1 MQKPI
6 AHTIKLGVVHQ
17 QLANIASKLILTFK
31 IIKKKYN
38 INFSKKI
45 LGSYILLKN
54 CSGQR
59 WLSNYMPHTCT
70 ISLQDLHLEKNI
82 RPFIIKTKPRV
93 ILDWDTL

>member
-6 AHTIKLGVVHQ
+6 AHTIKLGVVQQ

-31 IIKKKYN
+31 IIKKKYHN

-70 ISLQDLHLEKNI
+70 IS
-82 RPFIIKTKPRV
+82 
-93 ILDWDTL
+93 

>member
-6 AHTIKLGVVHQ
+6 AHTIKLGVVQQ

-31 IIKKKYN
+31 IIKKKYHN

-70 ISLQDLHLEKNI
+70 ISLHI